1 MYRSYSPDILFVN
14 GSSQVSFSKKFLEWP
29 KRKIRLA
36 PSLRYPKKSKLN
48 FQNKVFLPYN
58 IPNETVVID
67 EFKKIILE
75 EPNLNYR
82 SLKIKNHPMMI
93 NSKRHLILKSKLE
106 KNY

>member
-1 MYRSYSPDILFVN
+1 M
-14 GSSQVSFSKKFLEWP
+14 
-29 KRKIRLA
+29 
-36 PSLRYPKKSKLN
+36 
-48 FQNKVFLPYN
+48 PYN

-106 KNY
+106 KIIKENQKRNKNKNKKNIAIFIGATTGVIVALEKKN

>member
-1 MYRSYSPDILFVN
+1 MVVAKLVSKNFWN
-14 GSSQVSFSKKFLEWP
+14 GQREKSIS
-29 KRKIRLA
+29 

-106 KNY
+106 KLLKKIKKK